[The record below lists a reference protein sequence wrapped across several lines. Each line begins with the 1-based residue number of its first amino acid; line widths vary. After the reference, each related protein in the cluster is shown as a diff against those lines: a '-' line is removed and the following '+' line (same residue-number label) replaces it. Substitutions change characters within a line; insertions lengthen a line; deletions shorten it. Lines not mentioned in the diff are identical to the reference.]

1 MLMTQ
6 TKRKA
11 KMIKQSIFCPAKI
24 NLHLEILDKRA
35 DGYHDVD
42 TVMQSV
48 TLCDKVSVSA
58 QKVENNG
65 KITVSCDNKT
75 VPQGENSHK
84 NIVYKAALLYLEQAA
99 LDPDKYDI
107 AIDIEKQI
115 PVCAGLAGGSTDA
128 AGVLILLDI
137 MLEVYMGRD
146 AIAKFAGKI
155 GADVPFCV
163 LGGAYRCTG
172 IGDQLERVNSL
183 STELFICIAK
193 GADKESTAHAY
204 ALMDARQSER
214 RLADHLIE
222 ALEREDLVEIGA
234 SLYNAFHLVNDNE
247 GVNKAI
253 SQMRRCGALGAS
265 LSGSGPSVFGIF
277 YSIDDAEAAMNSLV
291 AMGYEAFVASPV
303 R

>member
-1 MLMTQ
+1 MN
-6 TKRKA
+6 
-11 KMIKQSIFCPAKI
+11 KQSIFCPAKI
-24 NLHLEILDKRA
+24 NLHLEVLDKRA
-35 DGYHDVD
+35 DGYHDID

-48 TLCDKVSVSA
+48 TLCDKVSVSLE
-58 QKVENNG
+58 KVENG
-65 KITVSCDNKT
+65 GRITVSCDNDA

-84 NIVYKAALLYLEQAA
+84 NIVYKAALLYLEQAK

-146 AIAKFAGKI
+146 VIASFASKI

-172 IGDQLERVNSL
+172 IGDVMERVNSL
-183 STELFICIAK
+183 STELFVCIAK
-193 GADKESTAHAY
+193 GRSEKQSTAHAY
-204 ALMDARQSER
+204 TLMDSRESER
-214 RLADHLIE
+214 RTADILVD

-234 SLYNAFHLVNDNE
+234 NLYNAFHLVNDND
-247 GVNKAI
+247 GVNNAI
-253 SQMRRCGALGAS
+253 SQMRRCGALGAA

-277 YSIDDAEAAMNSLV
+277 YSIDDADNAMHSLIS
-291 AMGYEAFVASPV
+291 MGYEAFVASPL

>member
-1 MLMTQ
+1 
-6 TKRKA
+6 
-11 KMIKQSIFCPAKI
+11 MIKQSIFCPAKI
-24 NLHLEILDKRA
+24 NLHLEVLDKRE
-35 DGYHDVD
+35 DGYHDID

-48 TLCDKVSVSA
+48 TLCDKVSVC
-58 QKVENNG
+58 VENVEKGG
-65 KITVSCDNKT
+65 KITVFCDNDS

-84 NIVYKAALLYLEQAA
+84 NIVYKAALLYLEKAS

-146 AIAKFAGKI
+146 AIAGFAGKI

-172 IGDQLERVNSL
+172 IGDVMERVNSL

-193 GADKESTAHAY
+193 GADKQSTAHAY
-204 ALMDARQSER
+204 ALMDARRTDR
-214 RLADHLIE
+214 RLADTLIA
-222 ALEREDLVEIGA
+222 ALEREDLVDIGA
-234 SLYNAFHLVNDNE
+234 NLYNAFHLVNDNDN
-247 GVNKAI
+247 VNNAI
-253 SQMRRCGALGAS
+253 SQMRRCGALGAA

-277 YSIDDAEAAMNSLV
+277 YSIDDAENAMNTLV
-291 AMGYEAFVASPV
+291 SMGYEAFVASPL

>member
-1 MLMTQ
+1 MV
-6 TKRKA
+6 
-11 KMIKQSIFCPAKI
+11 KQSIFCPAKI
-24 NLHLEILDKRA
+24 NLHLEVLDKRA
-35 DGYHDVD
+35 DGYHNID

-48 TLCDKVSVSA
+48 TLCDKVSVSVE
-58 QKVENNG
+58 KVEKG
-65 KITVSCDNKT
+65 GTITVLCDNAA

-84 NIVYKAALLYLEQAA
+84 NIVYKAAILYLEQAGI
-99 LDPDKYDI
+99 DPDKYDI

-146 AIAKFAGKI
+146 AIAAFAGKI

-172 IGDQLERVNSL
+172 IGDVMEKVNSL
-183 STELFICIAK
+183 STDLFICIAK
-193 GADKESTAHAY
+193 GADKQSTAHAY
-204 ALMDARQSER
+204 ALMDARRSAR
-214 RLADHLIE
+214 RLSDTMID

-234 SLYNAFHLVNDNE
+234 NLYNAFHLVNDNDN
-247 GVNKAI
+247 VNNAI
-253 SQMRRCGALGAS
+253 SQMRKCGAFGAA

-277 YSIDDAEAAMNSLV
+277 YSIDDAENAMNTLV
-291 AMGYEAFVASPV
+291 SMGYEAFVASPL